1 MKTGTQTDTPKR
13 ETTSVAPKISPQSS
27 TKVVPKMTPQSQR
40 PGGID
45 PNYRGIPMTPMKDNP
60 LRGPVISNAEGL
72 DRAYETD
79 NNTYGYGDTLFIAG
93 TKGSIVGKD
102 WRQNIQYIGIP
113 WLQGLFYDNLDK
125 VQAAATM
132 VAPELAPELA
142 LARGTFEV
150 GKTQAGPGVKD
161 DMKVKVYETD
171 RYKEAEKA
179 LKANPNIKRVVGH
192 SLGGAVA
199 LELQKNYPYLK
210 GEVYGT
216 PYSDVLG
223 KERAKDFLNEERETR
238 NARYGDQWYNQ
249 PAKFVDNKAQD
260 LVEKVTGMDQVK
272 GVKETGIQRFRQ
284 AGDPISILDNS
295 AQTSMP
301 SNLLKAHDYHDIA
314 QDHFAVNPSNAYG
327 YVTPDG
333 KTALFQ

>member
-1 MKTGTQTDTPKR
+1 MMPLD
-13 ETTSVAPKISPQSS
+13 
-27 TKVVPKMTPQSQR
+27 R
-40 PGGID
+40 PGSFD
-45 PNYRGIPMTPMKDNP
+45 PNYRGAPMTPMKDNP
-60 LRGPVISNAEGL
+60 LRGPAISNAEGL

-93 TKGSIVGKD
+93 TKGPIWGKD

-132 VAPELAPELA
+132 LAPELAPELA

-210 GEVYGT
+210 REVYGT
-216 PYSDVLG
+216 PYSDVFG
-223 KERAKDFLNEERETR
+223 KERGKDFLNEERETR

-272 GVKETGIQRFRQ
+272 GVKETGIQRFRK

-301 SNLLKAHDYHDIA
+301 SNLLTAHDYHDIA
-314 QDHFAVNPSNAYG
+314 HDHFTANPSNAYG